1 MTTPATVLAP
11 VIDAE
16 TYLDNVAP
24 CDHVVHLYERDDV
37 FLDTLEGFV
46 RGGFRGGET
55 VVVIA
60 TPAHVYSLEHRLRMA
75 GCNLHE
81 MRASGDYVALDA
93 AETLAR
99 FTVDGVPDESRF
111 IGVIDSVLDEVQA
124 SGKRARAFGEMVAL
138 MWAEGNRAGAR
149 RLEQMWNSVCHERGL
164 SLLCAYPRTKADSLA
179 SFDEVCSLHSHV
191 IAA

>member
-1 MTTPATVLAP
+1 MV
-11 VIDAE
+11 
-16 TYLDNVAP
+16 
-24 CDHVVHLYERDDV
+24 
-37 FLDTLEGFV
+37 
-46 RGGFRGGET
+46 
-55 VVVIA
+55 
-60 TPAHVYSLEHRLRMA
+60 
-75 GCNLHE
+75 
-81 MRASGDYVALDA
+81 
-93 AETLAR
+93 
-99 FTVDGVPDESRF
+99 
-111 IGVIDSVLDEVQA
+111 DSVLAEVQA

>member
-1 MTTPATVLAP
+1 MNSPVTMLAP

-16 TYLDNVAP
+16 TYLGNVTP
-24 CDHVVHLYERDDV
+24 CEHVVHLYERDDV

-60 TPAHVYSLEHRLRMA
+60 TAAHVYSLDHRLRMA
-75 GCNLHE
+75 GCDLHE
-81 MRASGDYVALDA
+81 LRARGDYVVLDA

-99 FTVDGVPDESRF
+99 FTVDGVPDEQLF
-111 IGVIDSVLDEVQA
+111 TAVVDTLLDDVQV

-138 MWAEGNRAGAR
+138 LWAEGNRAGAL
-149 RLEQMWNSVCHERGL
+149 RLEQLWNTVCHQRGL
-164 SLLCAYPRTKADSLA
+164 SLLCAYPRTKADA
-179 SFDEVCSLHSHV
+179 IEAYHEVCNLHSHV